1 MYLLIALAIL
11 FSVASWGFLG
21 LTFSNLLSGYFETRT
36 CLTECV
42 RNYYFA
48 AAGTGLI
55 GVLVGGFALLRSGF
69 TGGLLLILLFT
80 LLPFGIVAGIF
91 VMGNIGPVLD

>member
-1 MYLLIALAIL
+1 MYLVIILAIL
-11 FSVASWGFLG
+11 FSLASWGFLG
-21 LTFSNLLSGYFETRT
+21 LTFTNLLSGYFENRT

-55 GVLVGGFALLRSGF
+55 GVLMAVTALFRSGF
-69 TGGLLLILLFT
+69 TGGLFLILIFT
-80 LLPFGIVAGIF
+80 LLPLAIIVGIF
-91 VMGNIGPVLD
+91 AMGTIGTMIH

>member
-1 MYLLIALAIL
+1 MYLVIILAIL
-11 FSVASWGFLG
+11 FSLASWSFLG

-55 GVLVGGFALLRSGF
+55 GVLMAVIALLKSGF
-69 TGGLLLILLFT
+69 TGWLLLILIFT
-80 LLPFGIVAGIF
+80 LLPFAVVVGIF
-91 VMGNIGPVLD
+91 TMGTIGPMIH